1 MAPRLSRCSSAP
13 EPSRISSVPEPSRIS
28 SALTASSAFPDAE
41 TAKVSPTWKSVSS
54 RSSSRPSAVM
64 FPYAG
69 TCPEKDASVS
79 NCRAASGRVIRT
91 SVSGITVSDPFVM
104 VKRTWN
110 SPGVSSLQ
118 MKSGDTKTSPCG
130 STSSAFDAVADTAGA
145 ANALPQNSCAASS
158 TAESKYLVFMAA
170 SFRSQCHGFQSQPV
184 IPVIPREVLDLSF
197 HRESILR
204 KQHFPGLPV

>member
-1 MAPRLSRCSSAP
+1 ML
-13 EPSRISSVPEPSRIS
+13 
-28 SALTASSAFPDAE
+28 PDAG
-41 TAKVSPTWKSVSS
+41 A
-54 RSSSRPSAVM
+54 
-64 FPYAG
+64 
-69 TCPEKDASVS
+69 CPEKDASAS

-91 SVSGITVSDPFVM
+91 SVSGITVLDPFVM

-130 STSSAFDAVADTAGA
+130 SASGALDADAGAAGAAGTAGAADTAGA
-145 ANALPQNSCAASS
+145 ANALPQNSCAAIS
-158 TAESKYLVFMAA
+158 TAESRHLVFMAA